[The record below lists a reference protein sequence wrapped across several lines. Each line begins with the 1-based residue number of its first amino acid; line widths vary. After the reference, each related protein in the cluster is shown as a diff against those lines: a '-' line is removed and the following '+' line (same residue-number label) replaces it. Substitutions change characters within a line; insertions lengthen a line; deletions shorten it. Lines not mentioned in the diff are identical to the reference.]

1 MAAAAVCDG
10 SAGPRLAD
18 DWAQQL
24 PPAAGACL
32 EMRAVRL
39 PSTDS
44 LDEAAHGAQQQQQL
58 LLLQQQQHQ
67 HHSPALLP
75 SSPLIHRRLAHVSD
89 AFVDPF
95 SDASRPKRHRS
106 TPRPAL
112 LRLPDELIGIVCCF
126 STLRDVSIVA
136 STSRRL
142 NSCSAHALLSHPSLA
157 SCPPETAFRA
167 LSGVTCAWPLRTLL
181 SYTTRLVAEWKKQR
195 GAGTS
200 QVVTK
205 PFPEL
210 FADPSVLCRE
220 PRALAVRQQADAV
233 DGPAALLDSQ
243 ALWHRQHV
251 TSVVSTVFLSAMN
264 ESAHALSKA
273 LEADAAERIKDLLV
287 GDLAR
292 YRTFAYVLTNLFF
305 ATMKSETQLTMLAT
319 AAAMPSEMPSRQFC
333 SLVSRA
339 LEMATSAVLI
349 GPTFVSCQ
357 ASEIVSFALSDLRVA
372 LLRLIEF
379 LAQVDN
385 KELCIK
391 VR

>member
-44 LDEAAHGAQQQQQL
+44 LDEAA
-58 LLLQQQQHQ
+58 
-67 HHSPALLP
+67 
-75 SSPLIHRRLAHVSD
+75 
-89 AFVDPF
+89 
-95 SDASRPKRHRS
+95 

-319 AAAMPSEMPSRQFC
+319 AAAMPSEMPSKQTQKGSKVHLGAAAAKPYPLLHEVVELCVSHSAPVHPDSCLARC
-333 SLVSRA
+333 YSL
-339 LEMATSAVLI
+339 
-349 GPTFVSCQ
+349 
-357 ASEIVSFALSDLRVA
+357 
-372 LLRLIEF
+372 
-379 LAQVDN
+379 VDN

-391 VR
+391 